1 MNGLE
6 RFEQSPV
13 MMIEQQ
19 QHMIEQ
25 EKDIKMQIL
34 MILSVQQLNHS
45 YRRLKV
51 E

>member
-1 MNGLE
+1 LNHLSLRLHVMNGLE

-25 EKDIKMQIL
+25 
-34 MILSVQQLNHS
+34 
-45 YRRLKV
+45 
-51 E
+51 